1 MRSAGLVVGLAVA
14 GVLSELL
21 VGPAGWGW
29 PSDPFIAWQLRLPRL
44 MLALGAGAGLAA
56 CGVLLQVL
64 LRNPLASPY
73 TLGVGSASALGASL
87 VLVAL
92 PTFHVGLGAWL
103 GALAATG
110 LVIAMSQRAGLDAET
125 LILCGVAVA
134 LCASAGVLLLHF
146 LADRATSAA
155 MIRWTMGG
163 LASVGMTQG
172 LLGLLPTCLGALWLF
187 KVIPQLNLLSLSDDW
202 ALSRGV
208 ATERLQVTILV
219 VVALWT
225 GAIVAQA
232 GPIAFVGLIA
242 PHMARRRFGHDL
254 RRYAPAALGIGAGLL
269 CLCDAL
275 SRLVVAPGELPV
287 GVLTALLGGP
297 AFLALLIQRR

>member
-92 PTFHVGLGAWL
+92 PTFHVGPGAWL
-103 GALAATG
+103 GSARRDGARDRHESARRARRRDLDPVRRRRCALRFSG
-110 LVIAMSQRAGLDAET
+110 RP
-125 LILCGVAVA
+125 
-134 LCASAGVLLLHF
+134 LLHF

-232 GPIAFVGLIA
+232 GPIAFVGLIK
-242 PHMARRRFGHDL
+242 RRIWR
-254 RRYAPAALGIGAGLL
+254 AAALVTTCAAMRPQRSVSAQGYSA
-269 CLCDAL
+269 CATHC
-275 SRLVVAPGELPV
+275 
-287 GVLTALLGGP
+287 P
-297 AFLALLIQRR
+297 ASS